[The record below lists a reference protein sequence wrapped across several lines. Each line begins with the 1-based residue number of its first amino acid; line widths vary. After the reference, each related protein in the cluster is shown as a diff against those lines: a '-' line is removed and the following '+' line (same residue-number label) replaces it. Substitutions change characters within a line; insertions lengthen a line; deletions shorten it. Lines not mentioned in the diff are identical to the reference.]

1 MPTSRNL
8 MQQYTTENESLYI
21 CFYTK
26 TFDSQ
31 DAPASSISML
41 IMPFNLIV
49 ETQEIKNER
58 ETVLCGFEFHAKYM

>member
-8 MQQYTTENESLYI
+8 MQQYATENESLCI

-41 IMPFNLIV
+41 IMLFNLIV
-49 ETQEIKNER
+49 ETQEIKKER